1 MFITYR
7 SDGRR
12 TNRTKQ
18 TRETFAAVQSNKT
31 INEST
36 TDLYKHKLVNPPPT
50 KFDPRNTHT
59 HTHTHTY
66 AHVTYTYVI

>member
-50 KFDPRNTHT
+50 KSDPAIHT
-59 HTHTHTY
+59 HT
-66 AHVTYTYVI
+66 HVTYTYVI